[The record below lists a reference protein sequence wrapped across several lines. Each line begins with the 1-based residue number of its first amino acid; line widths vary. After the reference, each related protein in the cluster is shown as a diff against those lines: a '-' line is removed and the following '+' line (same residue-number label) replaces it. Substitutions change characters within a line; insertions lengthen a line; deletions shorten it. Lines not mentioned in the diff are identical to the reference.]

1 MRISFRNGDE
11 LLNVL
16 KRLLLKSNF
25 FRKTIHK
32 SGEEIHKQKLSDIS
46 KHLRE
51 VKDELIKL
59 LPTQVQQRFE
69 SEAYISGGCIY
80 SLYHD
85 KQPKDYDFFLENDSL
100 VDELREYFID
110 HAGYHGS
117 DISGGTYNDLPLIIT
132 NNAISIGKYQIITQ
146 WVGEPQEVIGDF
158 DFRHNMFY
166 WKSKKVYT
174 LSDWSYL
181 KGNALV
187 YNEQRARDIVGTI
200 VRVPR
205 FIQRGMTITQKEMSK
220 VLLRLNSVGFTEKEI
235 EILENNKLDRFGS

>member
-1 MRISFRNGDE
+1 MNAI
-11 LLNVL
+11 
-16 KRLLLKSNF
+16 KRLLLKSSF
-25 FRKTIHK
+25 FRKTIHR
-32 SGEEIHKQKLSDIS
+32 SGEEIHKQKLNDIS

-51 VKDELIKL
+51 AKNDLIKL
-59 LPTQVQQRFE
+59 LPTQMWQRFE
-69 SEAYISGGCIY
+69 SEAYVSGGCIY

-85 KQPKDYDFFLENDSL
+85 KQPKDYDFFLVNQSL
-100 VDELREYFID
+100 VDELRKYFID

-117 DISGGTYNDLPLIIT
+117 DMSSGVHNDLPLIIT

-146 WVGEPQEVIGDF
+146 WVGEPQEVTGQF
-158 DFRHNMFY
+158 DFGHNMFY
-166 WKSKKVYT
+166 WRNEKIYT

-205 FIQRGMTITQKEMSK
+205 FVQRGMTITQKEMSK
-220 VLLRLNSVGFTEKEI
+220 VLLKLNSVGFTDKEI

>member
-1 MRISFRNGDE
+1 M
-11 LLNVL
+11 NVI
-16 KRLLLKSNF
+16 KRLLLKSSF

-32 SGEEIHKQKLSDIS
+32 SGEEIHKQKLKDIS
-46 KHLRE
+46 NHLRE
-51 VKDELIKL
+51 VKNELIKL
-59 LPTQVQQRFE
+59 LPTQLWQRFE

-85 KQPKDYDFFLENDSL
+85 KQPKDYDFFLVNDSL
-100 VDELREYFID
+100 VEELREYFID

-117 DISGGTYNDLPLIIT
+117 DMSGGTYCDLPLIIT

-146 WVGEPQEVIGDF
+146 WVGDPQDVIMEF
-158 DFRHNMFY
+158 DFKHNQFY
-166 WKSKKVYT
+166 WKNKRVYA
-174 LSDWSYL
+174 LSDWTYL

-220 VLLRLNSVGFTEKEI
+220 VLLKLHSVGFTDKEI
-235 EILENNKLDRFGS
+235 EILNSNKADRHFGS

>member
-1 MRISFRNGDE
+1 MNII
-11 LLNVL
+11 

-25 FRKTIHK
+25 FRETIHR
-32 SGEEIHKQKLSDIS
+32 SSEEIHKQKLNDIS

-51 VKDELIKL
+51 VKNELIKL
-59 LPTQVQQRFE
+59 LPTQMWQRFE

-85 KQPKDYDFFLENDSL
+85 RQPKDYDFFLVNESL
-100 VDELREYFID
+100 ADELREYFID

-117 DISGGTYNDLPLIIT
+117 DMSGGTYQGLPLIVT

-146 WVGEPQEVIGDF
+146 WVGEPQDVIGDF

-166 WKSKKVYT
+166 WKNKKVYT

-220 VLLRLNSVGFTEKEI
+220 VLLRLNSVGFTGKEI

>member
-1 MRISFRNGDE
+1 MRISYRNGDD
-11 LLNVL
+11 LLNVIT
-16 KRLLLKSNF
+16 RLLLRSGL

-32 SGEEIHKQKLSDIS
+32 SSEEIHKQKLNDIS

-51 VKDELIKL
+51 VKNELIKL
-59 LPTQVQQRFE
+59 LPTQMWQRFE
-69 SEAYISGGCIY
+69 AEAYVSGGCIY

-85 KQPKDYDFFLENDSL
+85 KQPKDYDFFLVNLSL
-100 VDELREYFID
+100 VDELRKFFIER
-110 HAGYHGS
+110 AGYHGTDMS
-117 DISGGTYNDLPLIIT
+117 SGVYNDLPLIVT

-146 WVGEPQEVIGDF
+146 WVGEPQEVIEQF
-158 DFRHNMFY
+158 DFRHNQFY
-166 WKSKKVYT
+166 WKSKRVYT

-235 EILENNKLDRFGS
+235 ETLESNKLDRFGS

>member
-1 MRISFRNGDE
+1 M
-11 LLNVL
+11 NVF
-16 KRLLLKSNF
+16 KRLLLKSNL
-25 FRKTIHK
+25 FRKTIHRG
-32 SGEEIHKQKLSDIS
+32 SEEIHKQKLNDIS
-46 KHLRE
+46 NHLRE
-51 VKDELIKL
+51 VKNELIKL
-59 LPTQVQQRFE
+59 LPTQMWQRFE
-69 SEAYISGGCIY
+69 EEAYISGGCIY

-85 KQPKDYDFFLENDSL
+85 KKPKDFDFFLVNQSL
-100 VDELREYFID
+100 VNEIREYFIER
-110 HAGYHGS
+110 AGYHGS
-117 DISGGTYNDLPLIIT
+117 DISGGTYHDLPLIIT

-146 WVGEPQEVIGDF
+146 WVGDPQDVIQEF

-166 WKSKKVYT
+166 WKNKRVYT

-220 VLLRLNSVGFTEKEI
+220 VLLKLHSVGFTDKEI
-235 EILENNKLDRFGS
+235 EILNSNKADRHFGS

>member
-1 MRISFRNGDE
+1 M
-11 LLNVL
+11 NVF

-25 FRKTIHK
+25 FRNTIRR
-32 SGEEIHKQKLSDIS
+32 SSEEIHKQKLNDIS

-51 VKDELIKL
+51 VKNELINL
-59 LPTQVQQRFE
+59 LPPHMWQRLE

-80 SLYHD
+80 SLYHG
-85 KQPKDYDFFLENDSL
+85 KQPKDYDFFLVNDSL
-100 VDELREYFID
+100 VDELREYFINY
-110 HAGYHGS
+110 AGYHGN

-132 NNAISIGKYQIITQ
+132 NNAISIGNYQIITQ
-146 WVGEPQEVIGDF
+146 WVGEPQDVIGQF
-158 DFRHNMFY
+158 DFRHNQFY
-166 WKSKKVYT
+166 WKSKRVYT

-181 KGNALV
+181 KGKALV

-220 VLLRLNSVGFTEKEI
+220 VLLRLNSVGSTEKEI
-235 EILENNKLDRFGS
+235 EILENNKLERFGS